1 MLSAAQ
7 AAQKIITKPADD
19 FTNVVKM
26 RVSEQQQAEAK
37 RIEAEREKIRAEEQ
51 AKAEREAQ
59 AKLSAQQAQV
69 TQAEPV
75 PQPAQ
80 TSAPATAKTEQIGEA
95 TLTIGMIN
103 ERLGFVVNAEF
114 LAQLGFEPKQV
125 GKYKKYHEQDFL
137 EMCARIVRHVYDV
150 QQGFVKAA

>member
-1 MLSAAQ
+1 MTLKNEDTPIVAY
-7 AAQKIITKPADD
+7 KG
-19 FTNVVKM
+19 F
-26 RVSEQQQAEAK
+26 AK
-37 RIEAEREKIRAEEQ
+37 NWTCRGYQ
-51 AKAEREAQ
+51 Y
-59 AKLSAQQAQV
+59 S
-69 TQAEPV
+69 
-75 PQPAQ
+75 
-80 TSAPATAKTEQIGEA
+80 IGYRR
-95 TLTIGMIN
+95 LWRSIGYRRLWRSIGMIN